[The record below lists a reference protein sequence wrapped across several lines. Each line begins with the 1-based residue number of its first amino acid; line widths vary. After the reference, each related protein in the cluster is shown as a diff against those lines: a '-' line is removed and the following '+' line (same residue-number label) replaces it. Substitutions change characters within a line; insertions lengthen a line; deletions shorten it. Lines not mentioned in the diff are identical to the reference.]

1 MRLTVKGKGMEVSE
15 YLNNTV
21 EKKTKKLERYFKEDT
36 QMTVYLSIER
46 SMHICEVTVPF
57 TGVTLRAEERS
68 GDMYNSIDASL
79 KKLER
84 MIRRHRTKLEKRLH
98 EKAYDYAAPV
108 YEVENEVEEEESKL
122 VRRKKFPVKP
132 MDVAEA
138 EMQMELLGHSFFVF
152 INVETGD
159 VNVLYKRKD
168 GNHGLI
174 EPDYE

>member
-1 MRLTVKGKGMEVSE
+1 MRLTVKGKGMGVSE
-15 YLNNTV
+15 YLNSTV
-21 EKKTKKLERYFKEDT
+21 EKKAKKLERYFKEDT
-36 QMTVYLSIER
+36 QVTVLLSIER

-84 MIRRHRTKLEKRLH
+84 MIRRHRTRLEKRLH

-108 YEVENEVEEEESKL
+108 YAAEEEEQEEEISL

-138 EMQMELLGHSFFVF
+138 EAQMELLGHSFFVF
-152 INVETGD
+152 VNVETEE